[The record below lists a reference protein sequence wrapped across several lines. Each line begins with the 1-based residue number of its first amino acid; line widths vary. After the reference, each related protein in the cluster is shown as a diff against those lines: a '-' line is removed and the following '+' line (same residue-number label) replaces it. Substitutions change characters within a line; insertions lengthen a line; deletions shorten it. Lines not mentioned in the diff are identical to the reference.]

1 MALTD
6 HIFVVDRSQ
15 SISSRIS
22 LESNGV
28 SGKVTRM
35 VPVLLLDM
43 IPLKR
48 SSDEFNWMKELN
60 STVQL

>member
-28 SGKVTRM
+28 SGKVTRT